1 MDMEIAR
8 IIDEDS
14 PKFNPLIAEGLAV
27 EQMKHAEEYI
37 HQVMQVA
44 MRGAPDGLIYTGL
57 VRCAP
62 EEEKMVTLRKR
73 GGRRHFDIAPSYF
86 YTVKLMF
93 EYQGKPIAPRYMLLP
108 YVGDAGH
115 ILINGSRFFVV
126 PVLSDPAMSVGV
138 SDIFIRLLVARLIFR
153 RKSHSYRINGVR
165 TDIQVAT
172 SMIHNKTEEMKAMRS
187 TVKCECALTHYL
199 FCKYGFTET
208 MQKYGGCTPIVGHDE
223 INSEAY
229 PESEWVICSSIQ
241 LKPITLVAKEYT
253 PTEIRIAV
261 KKEDFTPL
269 VKQLI
274 GGFFYVVDHI
284 PERMEPEFV
293 NSTTLW
299 RVLMGYIIWSNEVS
313 DLWIG
318 DKMEAHIRSLD
329 EYLDVIFLKKF
340 RETGMKVDNIYDLFV
355 VIVENFNNWLL
366 SEKDKVASM
375 YNKELSILYYVLYNL
390 TSAIVRLSFKLRAM
404 QNSAR
409 GCTEREIES
418 VLQTFLRTDEIRGMA
433 NGRREVTSLMYSGD
447 NKLIKI
453 TSQIVPQ
460 HAAGEHGARTKYASF
475 NDASLQ
481 LHASLAEI
489 GGPYNPT
496 DAGPDG
502 RFRINPFAKVNAN
515 GAIERNPKF
524 AAFLDE
530 IQEKY
535 FRR

>member
-8 IIDEDS
+8 LIDEDS
-14 PKFNPLIAEGLAV
+14 PKLNPVIANGLAV
-27 EQMKHAEEYI
+27 EQMRHAESYI

-44 MRGAPDGLIYTGL
+44 MRGAPDGLVYTGL

-62 EEEKMVTLRKR
+62 EEEKAVTLRKKS
-73 GGRRHFDIAPSYF
+73 GRRLFDIAASYF

-93 EYQGKPIAPRYMLLP
+93 EYNGKPIAPRYMLLP
-108 YVGDAGH
+108 YVGQAGH

-126 PVLSDPAMSVGV
+126 PVLSDPAISVGV

-153 RKSHSYRINGVR
+153 RKNHSFRINDVR
-165 TDIQVAT
+165 TDVQVAT

-187 TVKCECALTHYL
+187 TVKCECALAHYL
-199 FCKYGFTET
+199 FCKYGFMET
-208 MQKYGGCTPIVGHDE
+208 MQKYGNCTPVVGRDE
-223 INSEAY
+223 VNSEAY
-229 PESEWVICSSIQ
+229 PESEWVICSSTQ
-241 LKPITLVAKEYT
+241 LKPVTLAAKEYT
-253 PTEIRIAV
+253 PTTIRIAV
-261 KKEDFTPL
+261 RKEDFSPI

-274 GGFFYVVDHI
+274 GGFYYVVDHI
-284 PERMEPEFV
+284 PDRMEPEFV
-293 NSTTLW
+293 NSSTLW
-299 RVLMGYIIWSNEVS
+299 RVLMGYIIWTNDVT
-313 DLWIG
+313 DVWIT

-340 RETGMKVDNIYDLFV
+340 RETGIKVDNIYDLFA
-355 VIVENFNNWLL
+355 VIIENFNTWLL

-404 QNSAR
+404 QNSTR

-418 VLQTFLRTDEIRGMA
+418 VLQAFLRTDEIRGMA

-447 NKLIKI
+447 NMLFKI

-460 HAAGEHGARTKYASF
+460 HAAGEHGARTRYASF
-475 NDASLQ
+475 NDPALQ
-481 LHASLAEI
+481 LHASLAEV

-502 RFRINPFAKVNAN
+502 RFRINPFAFINAN
-515 GAIERNPKF
+515 GGIERNPKL
-524 AAFLDE
+524 AELLDN
-530 IQEKY
+530 IQEEY